1 MIKKL
6 NIRQR
11 YRYDSSTYKGLD
23 FSDSPS
29 LTKQE
34 YKEECDIVKQI
45 KKLAV
50 YGDSSGLIQNN
61 DTARYIDC
69 SNIPDFITA
78 QNTVIKATEMFN
90 SLSSEV
96 RKEFDND
103 PAELLKFVS
112 DDKNYEKAVKLGLV
126 EPKKFV
132 ESSSDTSVQTDSG
145 SGPEPSANNS

>member
-1 MIKKL
+1 MFKKL
-6 NIRQR
+6 KIRQR
-11 YRYDSSTYKGLD
+11 YSYDSNTYKGLD
-23 FSDSPS
+23 FRKSPS

-45 KKLAV
+45 NKLAV
-50 YGDSSGLIQNN
+50 YGDASGLVQNN

-69 SNIPDFITA
+69 SDIPDFITA

-90 SLSSEV
+90 NLSADI

-112 DDKNYEKAVKLGLV
+112 DDKNYDKAVKLGLV
-126 EPKKFV
+126 EPKKVV
-132 ESSSDTSVQTDSG
+132 EPSSDASVQTDSG
-145 SGPEPSANNS
+145 SGPEPSANVS